1 MQVMQL
7 EGGCHDVKDAM
18 AWVMGSKKKKKKK
31 CKRTR
36 KRERR

>member
-18 AWVMGSKKKKKKK
+18 AWVMGSKKKKKK